1 VRGWLRQT
9 TGGLPRTFWYLWT
22 GTLIN
27 RIGSFVILYL
37 AIYLTRELGYS
48 QSRAGLILGLYG
60 AGGAVG
66 TVIGGVLADRWGRRP
81 TLLNAHVG
89 AATLMLCLGFAGAYW
104 QLAISA
110 LLLGMFAESARPAF
124 SAMMVDV
131 VPPADRLRAFS
142 LNYWAINLG
151 FACAAVLAGLA
162 AELDY
167 LLLFAIDAGTTLITA
182 SVIFLKVRESHPVRT
197 GRTPAPASGGGL
209 GAVLR
214 DRVFLVF
221 LALNLL
227 GALVMMQHLST
238 LPIAMSA
245 DGLGPATFGWVI
257 AVNGV
262 LIVAGQLFVPRI
274 IERRGRSRVL
284 ALANLIMGIGF
295 GLTAFADAAW
305 LYAGTVLIWTLG
317 EMLHSPSNSALMG
330 ELAPVALR
338 GRYQGLN
345 SLTWSA
351 AVALAPIVGGFT
363 QEHLGNTTLW
373 LGCTGVGALVAV
385 GQLLSGPA
393 RERRAVAV
401 RRTGAVVVA
410 APIRPPLIRAPPIRP
425 APVWPWP
432 VPPWPGPVG
441 DPYRCGR
448 RGPPVR

>member
-9 TGGLPRTFWYLWT
+9 TGGLPRTFWYLWS

-48 QSRAGLILGLYG
+48 QSRAGLVLGLYG

-66 TVIGGVLADRWGRRP
+66 TLIGGVLADRWGRRP
-81 TLLNAHVG
+81 TLITAHLG
-89 AATLMLCLGFAGAYW
+89 AATLMLGLGFATEYW
-104 QLAISA
+104 QLAVGT
-110 LLLGMFAESARPAF
+110 LLLGMLAESARPAF

-151 FACAAVLAGLA
+151 FACSAVLAGLA

-167 LLLFAIDAGTTLITA
+167 LLLFTVDAATTLVTA
-182 SVIFLKVRESHPVRT
+182 AVIIIKVRESHPVRT
-197 GRTPAPASGGGL
+197 GRTAAPARNPGGL
-209 GAVLR
+209 GTVLR
-214 DRVFLVF
+214 DRVFLTFVG
-221 LALNLL
+221 LNLL
-227 GALVMMQHLST
+227 AALVMMQHLST

-274 IERRGRSRVL
+274 IGQRDRSRVL
-284 ALANLIMGIGF
+284 ALATAIMGAGF
-295 GLTAFADAAW
+295 GLTALADTAW

-330 ELAPVALR
+330 ELAPAALR
-338 GRYQGLN
+338 GRYQGIN
-345 SLTWSA
+345 SLAWSGA
-351 AVALAPIVGGFT
+351 SALAPIVGGLT
-363 QEHLGNTTLW
+363 QEHLGDDALW
-373 LGCTGVGALVAV
+373 IGCAAIGALVAI
-385 GQLLSGPA
+385 GQLVSGPA
-393 RERRAVAV
+393 RERRIAAVQHTDVPVPDAVLSTPASATTDPAPAEAEAAVA
-401 RRTGAVVVA
+401 
-410 APIRPPLIRAPPIRP
+410 IR
-425 APVWPWP
+425 
-432 VPPWPGPVG
+432 G
-441 DPYRCGR
+441 
-448 RGPPVR
+448 

>member
-1 VRGWLRQT
+1 MRGWLQQT
-9 TGGLPRTFWYLWT
+9 AGGLPRAFWYLWT

-48 QSRAGLILGLYG
+48 QSRAGLVLGLYG
-60 AGGAVG
+60 AGGAAG
-66 TVIGGVLADRWGRRP
+66 TLVGGVLADRWGRKP
-81 TLLNAHVG
+81 TLLTAHLG
-89 AATLMLCLGFAGAYW
+89 AAGLMLCLGFARDYWMLAVGA
-104 QLAISA
+104 LV
-110 LLLGMFAESARPAF
+110 LGLFAEAARPAF
-124 SAMMVDV
+124 SAMMIDV

-151 FACAAVLAGLA
+151 FAFSAVLAGLA

-167 LLLFAIDAGTTLITA
+167 LLLFAVDAGTTLLTA
-182 SVIFLKVRESHPVRT
+182 TVIFLKVRESHPVRT
-197 GRTPAPASGGGL
+197 GRAPRPTADPGGIGT
-209 GAVLR
+209 VLR

-221 LALNLL
+221 LLLNLL

-274 IERRGRSRVL
+274 IGHRSRSHVL
-284 ALANLIMGIGF
+284 ALANVVMGIGF

-330 ELAPVALR
+330 ELAPAALR
-338 GRYQGLN
+338 GRYQGF
-345 SLTWSA
+345 SA
-351 AVALAPIVGGFT
+351 LSWQAATALAPIVGGFT
-363 QEHLGNTTLW
+363 QEHLGNTALW
-373 LGCTGVGALVAV
+373 LGCAGVGALVAV
-385 GQLLSGPA
+385 GQLVSGPS
-393 RERRAVAV
+393 RERRAASLRATEAPVPA
-401 RRTGAVVVA
+401 AVVSSA
-410 APIRPPLIRAPPIRP
+410 AAASTDPAAADEQPPADVTGER
-425 APVWPWP
+425 
-432 VPPWPGPVG
+432 VP
-441 DPYRCGR
+441 RS
-448 RGPPVR
+448 VR